1 MKYIGFLS
9 GRIKKF
15 PEDFIVIEKTNLKID
30 TDNSKLYYV
39 YKLKKENWNTH
50 DILIKIAKTNQ
61 IPFEEIQ
68 FGGRKDRYGI
78 TTQFIT
84 SKKKI
89 FLPDIYKNKV
99 QLEFIGKTD
108 EPMKSKNI
116 LENEFI
122 ITIREIKENDLP
134 KIQENIEEIK
144 NFGFINYYDSQRFST
159 FSPITGLPLFYLL
172 EKDYLKFIKLY
183 LTNTIPTESKQAKD
197 RKYLILK
204 NWTNWKYCLDISKT
218 KLEKKV
224 FQNLIANKKKVDILK
239 LLPENEIRFMFSIFQ
254 AYIWNLS
261 VYEFL
266 KENIELYNFKTRM
279 GILGFSKKNKI
290 DKEFPLIHKDTFN
303 LPELHKYFEKVFRQ
317 IYEVFMDLSYNE
329 KNIKNFLKLSIKNQT
344 FAYDFRKIQV
354 VPKNFEILEI
364 KDDDKNKSKVM
375 KVKFSLESGVYAT
388 MLIKRL
394 LARI

>member
-1 MKYIGFLS
+1 MKFIGFLS

-15 PEDFIVIEKTNLKID
+15 PEDFIVNEKSNLKID
-30 TDNSKLYYV
+30 FDDSNLYYV

-50 DILIKIAKTNQ
+50 DILIKIAKANR

-78 TTQFIT
+78 TTQIIT
-84 SKKKI
+84 TKKQI

-99 QLEFIGKTD
+99 QLEFIGKSN

-122 ITIREIKENDLP
+122 ITIREIKESDLP

-159 FSPITGLPLFYLL
+159 YSLTSGLPIFYLL

-183 LTNTIPTESKQAKD
+183 LTNTIPNESKKAKD

-204 NWTNWKYCLDISKT
+204 NWTNWEYCLKISKT

-224 FQNLIANKKKVDILK
+224 FQNLIANKKIVDILK
-239 LLPENEIRFMFSIFQ
+239 FLPENEVRFMFSIFQ
-254 AYIWNLS
+254 AYIWNLC

-266 KENIELYNFKTRM
+266 KENVEIYNFKTRI
-279 GILGFSKKNKI
+279 GILGFSKNHKI
-290 DKEFPLIHKDTFN
+290 EKEFPLIHKEVFH
-303 LPELHKYFEKVFRQ
+303 LPQFHKYFEKVFRL
-317 IYEVFMDLSYNE
+317 IYEIFMDLPYNE
-329 KNIKNFLKLSIKNQT
+329 KNIKNFLNLSIKNQT

-354 VPKNFEILEI
+354 LPKNFEIQEI
-364 KDDDKNKSKVM
+364 KDDDKNKKLM
-375 KVKFSLESGVYAT
+375 IVKFSLESGAYAT